1 MKTVVLQVQGI
12 FCPKCVEKLQET
24 LGKVKGLKQCQV
36 TEDYQ
41 QVSVIYEEQWIDVAD
56 IRQQIEAV
64 PDKKF
69 VVLS

>member
-12 FCPKCVEKLQET
+12 FCPKCVKKLQET
-24 LGKVKGLKQCQV
+24 LGKVKGIGQCQV

-41 QVSVIYEEQWIDVAD
+41 QVSVTYEEQWIDAAK

-69 VVLS
+69 IVLS